1 MTYEDFKSTN
11 LAFASKAFRNSG
23 IKAPITVMFECYTP
37 ANLSVHQRMIS
48 RGLGGNLTNR
58 MTALLNFTEEN
69 FNSDFGQFGIIA
81 DDVTGDYSTAIPVN
95 VSTSQ
100 LYGEDLIL
108 RRVDTTDDAV
118 VKNADGSL
126 KPQWSVKKTR
136 DGQELTFEGALI
148 YTSVE
153 FAEPGMSNATI
164 KQDQN
169 LSRSITNMSSG
180 ASIGALKEN
189 KAPKAKVTEQILADN
204 TEAAF

>member
-1 MTYEDFKSTN
+1 M
-11 LAFASKAFRNSG
+11 
-23 IKAPITVMFECYTP
+23 
-37 ANLSVHQRMIS
+37 
-48 RGLGGNLTNR
+48 
-58 MTALLNFTEEN
+58 
-69 FNSDFGQFGIIA
+69 
-81 DDVTGDYSTAIPVN
+81 
-95 VSTSQ
+95 
-100 LYGEDLIL
+100 
-108 RRVDTTDDAV
+108 
-118 VKNADGSL
+118 
-126 KPQWSVKKTR
+126 
-136 DGQELTFEGALI
+136 I